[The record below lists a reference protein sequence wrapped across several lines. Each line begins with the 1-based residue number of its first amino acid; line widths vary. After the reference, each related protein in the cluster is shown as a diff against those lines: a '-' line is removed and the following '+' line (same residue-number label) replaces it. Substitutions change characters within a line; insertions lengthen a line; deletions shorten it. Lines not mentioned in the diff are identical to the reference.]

1 MSLTSMK
8 EVKKDIY
15 NNKKKYLS
23 WKHEVAEFGI
33 DGISKTNSELIIRY
47 ITDMEEG
54 RNVAKASKKGARSYT
69 RLNTLRIRLIFVTK
83 ILEKRGVKDLTKLD
97 EKTINDLF
105 NDMRNGVIKTKDGRV
120 YKSVLDYVKVFNAFW
135 HWWIKINKREGK
147 EISDIT
153 EEIDTSR
160 DENSFVYF
168 TEEQLKKMMEYFSQ
182 DEQVR
187 MLFMFDTI
195 IRSPTELMNIK
206 LHDLT
211 PDFKEVTIREEISK
225 TYGRTI
231 KLLLCSEELKSYVE
245 RNKLED
251 GDYLF
256 EFSAPMF
263 NQKLK
268 KIAKKL
274 FGDKMSKGGKRYSE
288 LTMYDFR
295 HSGSC
300 HWRTGGYRTKIDALM
315 YRGGWSNLSM
325 LNYYTKKIGMKDS
338 IEKDDLL
345 IEVDKHELQKEID
358 DLREKGEAQNK
369 LLHLLAKQHL
379 SKLTKR
385 EREAIE
391 KEIEIAI

>member
-1 MSLTSMK
+1 MLLTLMK

-23 WKHEVAEFGI
+23 WKNEVSEFGI

-54 RNVAKASKKGARSYT
+54 RNVAKGSKKGARSYT

-83 ILEKRGVKDLTKLD
+83 ILEKRELEDLTKLD

-135 HWWIKINKREGK
+135 HWHIKVNKREGK
-147 EISDIT
+147 EIADIT

-168 TEEQLKKMMEYFSQ
+168 TKEQLEQMMEYFSQ

-195 IRSPTELMNIK
+195 IRSPTELMNVK

-211 PDFKEVTIREEISK
+211 PDYKEVTIREETSK

-231 KLLLCSEELKSYVE
+231 KLMLCSDELKAYVE

-268 KIAKKL
+268 KISKKL

-288 LTMYDFR
+288 LTMYDIR
-295 HSGSC
+295 HSGSS
-300 HWRTGGYRTKIDALM
+300 HWRTGGYRTITYAFT
-315 YRGGWSNLSM
+315 YSGGGSNLTM
-325 LNYYTKKIGMKDS
+325 LYY
-338 IEKDDLL
+338 
-345 IEVDKHELQKEID
+345 
-358 DLREKGEAQNK
+358 
-369 LLHLLAKQHL
+369 
-379 SKLTKR
+379 
-385 EREAIE
+385 
-391 KEIEIAI
+391 

>member
-1 MSLTSMK
+1 MK

-15 NNKKKYLS
+15 NNKRKYLA
-23 WKHEVAEFGI
+23 WKNEVNEFGI
-33 DGISKTNSELIIRY
+33 DGITKANSDIIRKF
-47 ITDMEEG
+47 ISDMEEG
-54 RNVAKASKKGARSYT
+54 RNVAKASKKGGRSYT
-69 RLNTLRIRLIFVTK
+69 RLNTLRIRLIFVAKT
-83 ILEKRGVKDLTKLD
+83 LEKRGVKNLAELD
-97 EKTINDLF
+97 EKTITSLF
-105 NDMRNGVIKTKDGRV
+105 YDMRKGVIRTKDDKV
-120 YKSVLDYVKVFNAFW
+120 YKSTLDYVKVFNSFW
-135 HWWIKINKREGK
+135 HWWMKVNKREEVEVK
-147 EISDIT
+147 DIT
-153 EEIDTSR
+153 EEIDTSK

-168 TEEQLKKMMEYFSQ
+168 TKEQLEEMMEYFSQ

-211 PDFKEVTIREEISK
+211 QDFKEVTIREEISK

-231 KLLLCSEELKSYVE
+231 KLLLCSEELKAYVE
-245 RNKLED
+245 RNRIED

-268 KIAKKL
+268 KIAKKVL
-274 FGDKMSKGGKRYSE
+274 GDKMSKGGKRFSE

-345 IEVDKHELQKEID
+345 IEVDKHELEKQITELKQ
-358 DLREKGEAQNK
+358 KGEAQNK
-369 LLHLLAKQHL
+369 LLHMLAKQQL
-379 SKLTKR
+379 SQLKGK
-385 EREAIE
+385 EKKAIME
-391 KEIEIAI
+391 MYEVVK